1 MAKHS
6 KAYIAAGLANQ
17 NLDAKYPVLQSW
29 LADKNLGLRIDESMG
44 LAISQ
49 TRYLLDGAYLRI
61 KNITLGYTLPKTL
74 SDKIKLN
81 RIRLFVSGDNLFEW
95 SEVRRYFDPEAI
107 TDESN
112 FGYVYPFN
120 RQYIVGLNVT
130 F

>member
-1 MAKHS
+1 
-6 KAYIAAGLANQ
+6 
-17 NLDAKYPVLQSW
+17 
-29 LADKNLGLRIDESMG
+29 MG
-44 LAISQ
+44 LAIPQ
-49 TRYLLDGAYLRI
+49 TKYLLSGAYLRI

-81 RIRLFVSGDNLFEW
+81 RIRLFVSGDNIFEW
-95 SEVRRYFDPEAI
+95 SEVRQYFDPEAI